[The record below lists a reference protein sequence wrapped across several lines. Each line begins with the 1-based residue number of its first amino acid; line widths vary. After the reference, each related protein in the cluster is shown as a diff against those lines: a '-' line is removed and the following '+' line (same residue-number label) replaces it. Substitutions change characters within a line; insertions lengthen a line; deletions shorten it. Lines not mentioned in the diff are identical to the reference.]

1 MSSRNIQKCSL
12 YYSTVP
18 ANGPSLPNITA
29 NGFPRQ
35 TKQARARLTRFPDSL
50 SYGAGSYSFSDSMAT
65 LGGYLNKKVLIVT
78 ADSRILVGT
87 LAAYDQ
93 TTNLVL
99 SNATERI
106 IRTTDDQEPSAVVP
120 LGLYLVRGD
129 NVCSIGLVDEALDDS
144 INWTEVKGSAIG
156 GIKHV

>member
-1 MSSRNIQKCSL
+1 
-12 YYSTVP
+12 
-18 ANGPSLPNITA
+18 
-29 NGFPRQ
+29 
-35 TKQARARLTRFPDSL
+35 
-50 SYGAGSYSFSDSMAT
+50 MAT

-87 LAAYDQ
+87 LAACDQ

-99 SNATERI
+99 NNAVERI
-106 IRTTDDQEPSAVVP
+106 IRTPDDPEPSAQVP

>member
-1 MSSRNIQKCSL
+1 MASL
-12 YYSTVP
+12 
-18 ANGPSLPNITA
+18 
-29 NGFPRQ
+29 
-35 TKQARARLTRFPDSL
+35 
-50 SYGAGSYSFSDSMAT
+50 GS
-65 LGGYLNKKVLIVT
+65 YLNKKVLIVT
-78 ADSRILVGT
+78 ADSRILVGK
-87 LAAYDQ
+87 LAACDN

-106 IRTTDDQEPSAVVP
+106 IRTPDDHEPSAEVP

-129 NVCSIGLVDEALDDS
+129 NVCSIGLVDEQLDDS